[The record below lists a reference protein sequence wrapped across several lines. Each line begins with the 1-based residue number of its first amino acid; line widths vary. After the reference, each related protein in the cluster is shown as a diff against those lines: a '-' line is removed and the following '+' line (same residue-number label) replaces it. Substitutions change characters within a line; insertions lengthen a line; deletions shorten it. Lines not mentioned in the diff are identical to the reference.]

1 MAYQISYGQTM
12 VKNNFREK
20 RTKKNS
26 KLALCIIVFSIIFA
40 LLYAAGIE
48 NVKKFLTPGDRDVT
62 ETALA
67 TFVEVLKEGEG
78 VSSAF
83 KSFCEEIIHGAEIS

>member
-12 VKNNFREK
+12 EKNNFQEK
-20 RTKKNS
+20 HARKNS
-26 KLALCIIVFSIIFA
+26 KLALCIIVFSIVFA

-67 TFVEVLKEGEG
+67 TFVDVLKKGEG

-83 KSFCEEIIHGAEIS
+83 RAFCEEIIHGAEIS